1 MPSSLN
7 QLLDDAAF
15 NKEAELCLKEGVF
28 HFHSSSSSSKRC
40 NICIKTSQLQQKFC
54 KKLERYK
61 RPKIPDSSVAMPP
74 SMITAWGGEKNKN
87 KSKKAEPNAP
97 PPIVII
103 LSLFFLIIILC
114 LHQTGAFLLTS
125 GGKKPHITAW
135 QQQQQGSSKNKKWKN
150 TRPQSWG
157 IPCWLWWN
165 AMQRN
170 RKSGN
175 GEKRSERRGEKVT
188 GRGQTHITGLPTPCL
203 CPTPFLLRMCLSQN
217 ETQTLIR
224 KSKYLDL
231 TCPGSIQAERKATQM
246 ETRKAPHGAPYWMG
260 RLWDP
265 TTRRPMMERERKAPL
280 LEHCWQ
286 MDRNTEQTAVGA
298 GVAARRSV

>member
-103 LSLFFLIIILC
+103 LSLFFLIIVIILC

-125 GGKKPHITAW
+125 GGKKPHTTTW

-150 TRPQSWG
+150 TRP
-157 IPCWLWWN
+157 
-165 AMQRN
+165 
-170 RKSGN
+170 
-175 GEKRSERRGEKVT
+175 
-188 GRGQTHITGLPTPCL
+188 
-203 CPTPFLLRMCLSQN
+203 
-217 ETQTLIR
+217 
-224 KSKYLDL
+224 
-231 TCPGSIQAERKATQM
+231 
-246 ETRKAPHGAPYWMG
+246 
-260 RLWDP
+260 
-265 TTRRPMMERERKAPL
+265 
-280 LEHCWQ
+280 
-286 MDRNTEQTAVGA
+286 
-298 GVAARRSV
+298 